1 MATQLRSFAE
11 QVLFGKTLEEKLSFT
26 RDEIVDT
33 EPGAPI
39 KTPGELSRPPE
50 LILRDSASRSNSHP
64 KVSKLVDERER
75 GRLLH
80 FFGNHELLATELM
93 ALALLKFPDA
103 PASFRRG
110 VFETLKEEQ
119 THTKLYIHRMKQCG
133 IEFGELPLSDYF
145 WKSVS
150 TMEDPLDYVTRL
162 SLTFEQANLDYSRE
176 YKSIFEQVGDDAT
189 ATILDKIYRDEIEH
203 VGFGL
208 KWFRK
213 WKANGKSDWETFKE
227 RLTFPLSPAR
237 AKGNHFNSKGR
248 LDAGLDESFV
258 EDLQLFNQSRGRTPS
273 IFWFNPEA
281 ELSAAVNAPAPF
293 EKRLET
299 LRQDLEFLPAYLARK
314 GDILIVS
321 RTPSPDFLHHLQN
334 LHFTVPEII
343 ERDRDAKVLTA
354 PPIDRKI
361 GALKPWAWS
370 PDSIRFFEEAA
381 AKLTRPIDL
390 SALWSKERQKLYS
403 KSWSAQWARELAELN
418 SKSDWLAPP
427 EAYGVELNSIDG
439 IESHRGRLQGL
450 GYGDIVIKAP
460 FGTAANGMRCV
471 MEGETL
477 SKSIRAWIEDT
488 MRQQGSVIVEPW
500 LDRVFDYSIQCEA
513 QPNEIKPIA
522 YTRLLNNARGQFR
535 GIYLHRFDKNAPQ
548 EIIRFLMTPAN
559 GRPRLY
565 DYVENALLPS
575 LRGALSNA
583 SFQGPLSID
592 AFVYRSPGGFL
603 KLKPIVEL
611 NPRVTMGR
619 VASEVGRRM
628 STASFGLFEIVS
640 LSRLKRSNVSSFAD
654 YLDTLSDETPRME
667 GDRIVCGSIA
677 FGEPRFAESFLPMLH
692 VRRSSEEFES
702 LIG

>member
-1 MATQLRSFAE
+1 MAIQLKAFAE
-11 QVLFGKTLEEKLSFT
+11 QVLFGKTLEEKLNFP
-26 RDEIVDT
+26 RDEIIDT

-50 LILRDSASRSNSHP
+50 LVLRDSSSPSNSHP
-64 KVSKLVDERER
+64 KASKLVDEPER

-150 TMEDPLDYVTRL
+150 TMDDPLDYVTRL

-176 YKSIFEQVGDDAT
+176 YKAIFEQIGDDAT

-213 WKANGKSDWETFKE
+213 WKANGKSDWETFKK

-237 AKGNHFNSKGR
+237 AKGNHFNRQGR
-248 LDAGLDESFV
+248 LDAGLDASFI

-281 ELSAAVNAPAPF
+281 ELSAAANEPAPF

-299 LRQDLEFLPAYLARK
+299 LRRDLEFLPSYLARK
-314 GDILIVS
+314 GDILIAS

-343 ERDRDAKVLTA
+343 ERDTDAKALTA
-354 PPIDRKI
+354 PAIDRKI

-370 PDSIRFFEEAA
+370 PDSIRFLEEPAS
-381 AKLTRPIDL
+381 KLTRPIDL
-390 SALWSKERQKLYS
+390 NALWSKDRQRLYS

-418 SKSDWLAPP
+418 SDSDWLAPP
-427 EAYGVELNSIDG
+427 EVYGVELKSIDE

-450 GYGDIVIKAP
+450 EYGDIVVKAP

-471 MEGETL
+471 MEDETL
-477 SKSIRAWIEDT
+477 SQSARVWIEDT
-488 MRQQGSVIVEPW
+488 IRQQGSIIVEPW
-500 LDRVFDYSIQCEA
+500 LERVFDYSIQCEA
-513 QPNEIKPIA
+513 QPNEIKPIT

-548 EIIRFLMTPAN
+548 EIIRFLMTPSK

-565 DYVENALLPS
+565 DYVENTLLPS
-575 LRGALSNA
+575 LRGTLSHA
-583 SFQGPLSID
+583 KFHGPLSID
-592 AFVYRSPGGFL
+592 AFVYRSPEGAL

-619 VASEVGRRM
+619 VAFEVGRRM
-628 STASFGLFEIVS
+628 SIASFGLFEIIS
-640 LSRLKRSNVSSFAD
+640 LSRLKRFNVSSFSEYVD
-654 YLDTLSDETPRME
+654 RLSNETPRME
-667 GDRIVCGSIA
+667 GDRIVSGSIPL
-677 FGEPRFAESFLPMLH
+677 GDPRFAKRFLAMLH
-692 VRRSSEEFES
+692 ARRSSDEFES
-702 LIG
+702 LIR